1 MQQLTLLIAVGACTL
16 IFFLPPIWWL
26 VVYVATLAWYPSYL
40 TIQVGTLDFSVARI
54 VILVIYI
61 CLFVHG
67 KLLRY
72 FRFNYLDAWVV
83 IYFVSQILAGAMTSS
98 FSALLE
104 HHAGA
109 AFDMLLPYFAIR
121 AIITDKE
128 RYLFF
133 LKTSV
138 YIVAPM
144 AIFGFYESWT
154 GHNPFG
160 FLREYRAWGISTDLA
175 PRRGFS
181 RAFFTTSHPI
191 MFGLFFAI
199 LAPIWAGLIYQVRKN
214 KLLCYAGITLA
225 AIGVFSSMSSGP
237 LAAALSSA
245 AFIAFYRFKK
255 YWKLLVAVI
264 ILICVAIELGSDRHF
279 YYYPTR
285 YAFGLSSAWY
295 RGRLVDIAFFEGGM
309 SGHWLIGYGHA
320 TEEAAMA
327 SADWG
332 GRIDGRYR
340 VDMVNE
346 YLLILFRYGFIALIP
361 FLAMIYATI
370 KKLIEAWR
378 MSLLDADKW
387 MIWCLAASFAG
398 LLIGFCTTSLH
409 AGQPTILFFI
419 LLGLCGVMPLIISD
433 NNNIMSKR
441 RLTFQ
446 YETPDY
452 QIST

>member
-1 MQQLTLLIAVGACTL
+1 
-16 IFFLPPIWWL
+16 
-26 VVYVATLAWYPSYL
+26 
-40 TIQVGTLDFSVARI
+40 
-54 VILVIYI
+54 
-61 CLFVHG
+61 
-67 KLLRY
+67 
-72 FRFNYLDAWVV
+72 
-83 IYFVSQILAGAMTSS
+83 
-98 FSALLE
+98 
-104 HHAGA
+104 
-109 AFDMLLPYFAIR
+109 
-121 AIITDKE
+121 
-128 RYLFF
+128 
-133 LKTSV
+133 
-138 YIVAPM
+138 
-144 AIFGFYESWT
+144 
-154 GHNPFG
+154 
-160 FLREYRAWGISTDLA
+160 
-175 PRRGFS
+175 
-181 RAFFTTSHPI
+181 
-191 MFGLFFAI
+191 
-199 LAPIWAGLIYQVRKN
+199 
-214 KLLCYAGITLA
+214 
-225 AIGVFSSMSSGP
+225 
-237 LAAALSSA
+237 
-245 AFIAFYRFKK
+245 
-255 YWKLLVAVI
+255 
-264 ILICVAIELGSDRHF
+264 
-279 YYYPTR
+279 
-285 YAFGLSSAWY
+285 
-295 RGRLVDIAFFEGGM
+295 M